1 MRRIE
6 QVSIDELVRRDP
18 VRRDDTKVRSKFN
31 LNTLYNYIISLIRGR

>member
-18 VRRDDTKVRSKFN
+18 VRRDATKVRDISK
-31 LNTLYNYIISLIRGR
+31 LNTLLNYIISLIRGR

>member
-18 VRRDDTKVRSKFN
+18 VRRDDTKVRVVLK
-31 LNTLYNYIISLIRGR
+31 LNTLFNYIISLIRGR